1 MEDFTCVTGLAWLD
15 TIGPLLLE
23 VGTFEEEILTSSYF
37 FVELIACCKE
47 DGTPRE
53 LGLLLLVVTFVVI
66 VFEVVPEVT

>member
-1 MEDFTCVTGLAWLD
+1 LD

-47 DGTPRE
+47 FGTPRE